1 MLLTI
6 FLLLLTLFFSAI
18 FSGMEIA
25 FVSLNK
31 IELELAEKE
40 NNATYYLKYFQKHP
54 NLFLGTILVGNN
66 LMLVIFGGLVIHL
79 FDPLLIKI
87 LPEALSGD
95 FVLLIIR
102 TILATIVILLFAE
115 FIPKNLFRINPSGK
129 LLFLIMPFTFVIV
142 PLLAIPV
149 GIVILISRLVFGNS
163 LQDDNEQAVG
173 FTHME
178 LQDYIE
184 KKAEQSEQSDD
195 IDTQMVEKALELK
208 ETLARECMIPR
219 NDIKAV
225 DESDSFEKRQELFIE
240 CNHSK
245 IILYEGDIDHPT
257 GYAFHQ
263 DILKKSMNK
272 YELLFFPES
281 ELVTSILKAFIENKK
296 SIALIVDEYGG
307 TAGLITME
315 DIVEEIFGEIEDEH
329 DNSGLLCR
337 QITDYRYELSG
348 RVEIDSINE
357 KFGLQIPEGEYET
370 IGGFILEHHKAI
382 PKENK
387 SIRIEE
393 FRFFIQKASATK
405 IEVVELTVDP
415 D

>member
-31 IELELAEKE
+31 IELELVEKQ
-40 NNATYYLKYFQKHP
+40 NNGIRYLKYFRKNP
-54 NLFLGTILVGNN
+54 DLFLGAILVGNN
-66 LMLVIFGGLVIHL
+66 LMLVIFGGLLIHL
-79 FDPLLIKI
+79 LDPLLLKI
-87 LPEALSGD
+87 LPVALSGS

-102 TILATIVILLFAE
+102 TILATFVILLFAE

-129 LLFLIMPFTFVIV
+129 LLFLIIPFSFALFPFLVVPAVIV
-142 PLLAIPV
+142 IA
-149 GIVILISRLVFGNS
+149 ISRLLFGKP
-163 LQDDNEQAVG
+163 LPDRQDSTVG
-173 FTHME
+173 FTHLE

-184 KKAEQSEQSDD
+184 RTAEQSEQSDD

-219 NDIKAV
+219 NHIVAV
-225 DESDSFEKRQELFIE
+225 DENDPFEKRKELFIE
-240 CNHSK
+240 SNHSK
-245 IILYEGDIDHPT
+245 IILYHDDIDHPT

-263 DILKKSMNK
+263 DILKNSSNK
-272 YELLFFPES
+272 YELLFYPES

-329 DNSGLLCR
+329 DKSGLLCR
-337 QITDYRYELSG
+337 EITANRYEFSG

-357 KFGLQIPEGEYET
+357 KFGLQIPEGDYET

-382 PKENK
+382 PKQNK
-387 SIRIEE
+387 SIRIDH

-405 IEVVELTVDP
+405 IDVVELKVDAE
-415 D
+415 